1 MLIQDFITS
10 SGLKFFMRSGAARRD
25 GEELALVADSQQRLR
40 NGRDYLAPGAGG
52 QAAGE
57 KEDSRLGHAMSCL
70 SNTAGLQS
78 SSYQVWNSRMANR
91 YIGIRTNH
99 FRLEVR

>member
-10 SGLKFFMRSGAARRD
+10 SGLKFFMRSGATRRD

-40 NGRDYLAPGAGG
+40 NGRDYLAAGAGG

-70 SNTAGLQS
+70 SNTSARIASAL
-78 SSYQVWNSRMANR
+78 SR
-91 YIGIRTNH
+91 
-99 FRLEVR
+99 